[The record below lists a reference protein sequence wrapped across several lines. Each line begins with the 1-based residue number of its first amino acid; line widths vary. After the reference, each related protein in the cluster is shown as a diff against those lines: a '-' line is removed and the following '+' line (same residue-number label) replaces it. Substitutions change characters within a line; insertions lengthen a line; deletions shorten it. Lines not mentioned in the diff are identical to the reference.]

1 MIMMLVNLHQFNTS
15 TISEGINIRADASSD
30 TIRRVPAAMDLF
42 LPSRAKLLVLV
53 LVLNWTY
60 LSPALAV
67 TVNIPLTAP
76 SSARALSGSLVSFSL
91 EQDRWVDWVGQ
102 GNGNSFFF
110 NTLDNL
116 NGLTGEPP
124 RIRIGGNSEDRT
136 IFDSS
141 VQVRFVFWLGSGAIR
156 PVLIQV
162 KFSDSVFPVPT
173 VNVPYPEANA
183 DVVGNNFYQL
193 ASSLPCGDCH
203 ARRY

>member
-1 MIMMLVNLHQFNTS
+1 MN
-15 TISEGINIRADASSD
+15 
-30 TIRRVPAAMDLF
+30 LF
-42 LPSRAKLLVLV
+42 LHSRAKLLVLV
-53 LVLNWTY
+53 LVLNWTN

-67 TVNIPLTAP
+67 SVNIPLTAP

-91 EQDRWVDWVGQ
+91 EQDRWADWVGQ
-102 GNGNSFFF
+102 GSGNSFFF

-141 VQVRFVFWLGSGAIR
+141 VQVRPRLFGSGASSVR
-156 PVLIQV
+156 PILIYRS

-173 VNVPYPEANA
+173 VNVPYPEASA
-183 DVVGNNFYQL
+183 GAVGNNFYQI